1 MSVIPPVQAILSASV
16 ALSAIT
22 TRVYWRP
29 VVPENVSAPYVT
41 WSLVSSTPENTLDTP
56 SPIDSYRVQVD
67 CWAPFGKSGATQVIA
82 MADAVRAAFEI
93 THRCLGVVADDPDYD
108 ARLCRISQHFELD
121 IPR

>member
-1 MSVIPPVQAILSASV
+1 MSVIPPVQAILKASS

-22 TRVYWRP
+22 PRVYWRQA
-29 VVPENVSAPYVT
+29 VPESVAAPYVT
-41 WSLVSSTPENTLDTP
+41 WAVVVSTPENTLDTP

-67 CWAPFGKSGATQVIA
+67 CWAPFGSTGATQVIA

-93 THRCLGVVADDPDYD
+93 AHRCLGIVSDDPDNE
-108 ARLCRISQHFELD
+108 AKLCRVSQHFELD